1 MIPSGGDPDQQ
12 ISASDISKVKG
23 LLGVK
28 KYEMASG
35 DVTKLVEREQ
45 EYLKLFE
52 EKIQPE
58 REERIKND
66 EERIQRKGVKQQE
79 LLFKEE
85 ERNRLIQKAKD
96 EEFAKKLKEEER

>member
-1 MIPSGGDPDQQ
+1 
-12 ISASDISKVKG
+12 
-23 LLGVK
+23 
-28 KYEMASG
+28 MASG